1 MTKFWN
7 FAPKDET
14 TVELRIDGDIV
25 DDTDVWLYEWIG
37 KTCTSPNAFRD
48 ALNAYKGM
56 NITVW
61 IDSFG
66 GSVFAATGI
75 YNALVEH
82 ARQGGTVTTIGDGKV
97 MSAATVIFMAGQK
110 RQVTKGCVFMIHNPL
125 TSVDGYAE
133 DLRKTADTLDV
144 VKESIINAYES
155 TGKSREELSEM
166 MNAET
171 YMDADQTV
179 QEGFATEI
187 LQVSEKA
194 AEDKRP
200 IVASAARKAIV
211 AYAEADVTN
220 LRKIIKGEN
229 AKMEKK
235 VEIKNVADLKNQY
248 TDLCEQIKNDAI
260 KAERSRM
267 QALDALADGSEQVAQ
282 IINHAKE
289 TGQTAEDVQ
298 FFVDTAKAANEKT
311 VAVSDVAEPNVD
323 SIVDKKV
330 SGAENVGVDR
340 VHNEADEEQKGI
352 QAMVKMLNRKR
363 GK

>member
-7 FAPKDET
+7 FAPKDEK
-14 TVELRIDGDIV
+14 TVELQIDGDIV
-25 DDTDVWLYEWIG
+25 DDSDVWLYEWIG
-37 KTCTSPNAFRD
+37 KTCTSPNAFRE

-56 NITVW
+56 NINVW

-125 TSVDGYAE
+125 TSVGGYAE
-133 DLRKTADTLDV
+133 DLRKTADILDV

-155 TGKSREELSEM
+155 TGKSREELSDM

-171 YMDADQTV
+171 YMDATQTV

-194 AEDKRP
+194 AEDNGQVR
-200 IVASAARKAIV
+200 AFARNAIV
-211 AYAEADVTN
+211 AYAKTDVTN
-220 LRKIIKGEN
+220 LQKIIKGEN
-229 AKMEKK
+229 GNMEKK

-248 TDLCEQIKNDAI
+248 TDLCEQIKDDAI

-298 FFVDTAKAANEKT
+298 FFVDTAKAANAKT
-311 VAVSDVAEPNVD
+311 AAVSDVAEPNVD
-323 SIVDKKV
+323 SIVDKKL
-330 SGAENVGVDR
+330 SGAENVGVDKA
-340 VHNEADEEQKGI
+340 HNEADEEREGI

>member
-7 FAPKDET
+7 FAPKDEK

-25 DDTDVWLYEWIG
+25 DDSDVWLYEWIG
-37 KTCTSPNAFRD
+37 ETCTSPNAFRE

-56 NITVW
+56 NINVW

-75 YNALVEH
+75 YNALAEH
-82 ARQGGTVTTIGDGKV
+82 VRQGGTVTTIGDGKV

-125 TSVDGYAE
+125 TSVGGYAE
-133 DLRKTADTLDV
+133 DLRKTADILDT

-155 TGKSREELSEM
+155 TGKSREELSDM
-166 MNAET
+166 MDAET
-171 YMDADQTV
+171 YMDANQTV

-194 AEDKRP
+194 AEDNGQVR
-200 IVASAARKAIV
+200 AFARNAIV
-211 AYAEADVTN
+211 AYAKTDVTN
-220 LRKIIKGEN
+220 LQKIIKGEN
-229 AKMEKK
+229 GNMEKK

-248 TDLCEQIKNDAI
+248 TDLCEQIKDDAI

-298 FFVDTAKAANEKT
+298 FFVDTAKAANAKT
-311 VAVSDVAEPNVD
+311 AAVSDVAEPNVD

-330 SGAENVGVDR
+330 SGAENVGVDK
-340 VHNEADEEQKGI
+340 VHNEADEEREGI

>member
-7 FAPKDET
+7 FAPKDEK

-25 DDTDVWLYEWIG
+25 DDSDVWLYEWIG
-37 KTCTSPNAFRD
+37 ETCTSPNAFRE
-48 ALNAYKGM
+48 ALNVYKGM
-56 NITVW
+56 NINVW

-82 ARQGGTVTTIGDGKV
+82 ERQGGTVTTIGDGKV
-97 MSAATVIFMAGQK
+97 MSAATVIFMAGHK

-125 TSVDGYAE
+125 TSVGGYAE
-133 DLRKTADTLDV
+133 DLRKTADILDT

-155 TGKSREELSEM
+155 TGKSREELSDM
-166 MNAET
+166 MDAET
-171 YMDADQTV
+171 YMDANQTV
-179 QEGFATEI
+179 QDGFATEI

-194 AEDKRP
+194 AEDNGQVR
-200 IVASAARKAIV
+200 AFARNAIV
-211 AYAEADVTN
+211 AYAKTDVTN
-220 LRKIIKGEN
+220 LQKIIKGEN
-229 AKMEKK
+229 GNMEKK

-248 TDLCEQIKNDAI
+248 TDLCEQIKDDAI

-298 FFVDTAKAANEKT
+298 FFVDTAKAANAKT
-311 VAVSDVAEPNVD
+311 AVVSDVAEPNVD
-323 SIVDKKV
+323 SIVDKKL
-330 SGAENVGVDR
+330 SGAENVGVDK
-340 VHNEADEEQKGI
+340 VHNEADEEREGI

>member
-56 NITVW
+56 NINVW

-82 ARQGGTVTTIGDGKV
+82 VRQGGTVTTIGDGKV

-155 TGKSREELSEM
+155 TGKSREELSDM

-194 AEDKRP
+194 AEDNNPVR
-200 IVASAARKAIV
+200 ALARKAIV

-229 AKMEKK
+229 VKMEKK
-235 VEIKNVADLKNQY
+235 AEIKNVADLKNQY
-248 TDLCEQIKNDAI
+248 TDLCEQIKDDAI

-298 FFVDTAKAANEKT
+298 FFVDTAKAANAKT
-311 VAVSDVAEPNVD
+311 VVFDAVEPNVD

-330 SGAENVGVDR
+330 SGAENVGIDK
-340 VHNEADEEQKGI
+340 VHNEADEEREGI

>member
-235 VEIKNVADLKNQY
+235 AEIKNVADLKNQY
-248 TDLCEQIKNDAI
+248 TDFCEQIKNDAI

-298 FFVDTAKAANEKT
+298 FFVDTAKAANAKT

-330 SGAENVGVDR
+330 SGAENVGVDK
-340 VHNEADEEQKGI
+340 VHNEADEEREGI

>member
-7 FAPKDET
+7 FAPKDEE

-25 DDTDVWLYEWIG
+25 DDSDVWLYERIG
-37 KTCTSPNAFRD
+37 ETCTSPNAFRE

-56 NITVW
+56 NINVW

-125 TSVDGYAE
+125 TSVGGYAE
-133 DLRKTADTLDV
+133 DLRKTADILDV

-155 TGKSREELSEM
+155 TGKSREELSDM

-179 QEGFATEI
+179 LEGFATEV

-194 AEDKRP
+194 ADNNSPVR
-200 IVASAARKAIV
+200 ALARKAIV
-211 AYAEADVTN
+211 AYAETDVTN
-220 LRKIIKGEN
+220 LQKIIKGEN
-229 AKMEKK
+229 GKMEKK
-235 VEIKNVADLKNQY
+235 AEIKNVADLKNQY

-298 FFVDTAKAANEKT
+298 FFVDTAKAANAKT
-311 VAVSDVAEPNVD
+311 VVFDAVEPNVD

-330 SGAENVGVDR
+330 SGAENVGVDK
-340 VHNEADEEQKGI
+340 VHNEADEEREGI
-352 QAMVKMLNRKR
+352 KAMVEMLNRKR

>member
-7 FAPKDET
+7 FAPKDEK

-25 DDTDVWLYEWIG
+25 DDFDVWLYEGIG
-37 KTCTSPNAFRD
+37 EICTSPNAFRE

-56 NITVW
+56 NINVW

-82 ARQGGTVTTIGDGKV
+82 SRQGGTVTTIGDGKV

-125 TSVDGYAE
+125 TSVGGYAD
-133 DLRKTADTLDV
+133 DLRKTADVLDV
-144 VKESIINAYES
+144 VKESIINAYEC
-155 TGKSREELSEM
+155 TGKSREELSDM

-171 YMDADQTV
+171 YMDAGRTV
-179 QEGFATEI
+179 QEGFATEV

-194 AEDKRP
+194 AEDNGQVR
-200 IVASAARKAIV
+200 AFARNAIV
-211 AYAEADVTN
+211 AYAKTDVTN
-220 LRKIIKGEN
+220 LQKIIKGEN
-229 AKMEKK
+229 TKMAEK

-298 FFVDTAKAANEKT
+298 FFVDTAKAANAKT

-330 SGAENVGVDR
+330 SGAENVGVDK
-340 VHNEADEEQKGI
+340 VHNEADEEREGI

>member
-7 FAPKDET
+7 FTPNDEE

-25 DDTDVWLYEWIG
+25 DDSDAWLYEWIG

-56 NITVW
+56 NINVW

-82 ARQGGTVTTIGDGKV
+82 VRQGGTVTTIGDGKV

-125 TSVDGYAE
+125 TSADGYAE
-133 DLRKTADTLDV
+133 DLRKAADTLDV

-171 YMDADQTV
+171 YMNASQTV

-187 LQVSEKA
+187 LQVSGKIAKDNPVKA
-194 AEDKRP
+194 L
-200 IVASAARKAIV
+200 ARKAIV
-211 AYAEADVTN
+211 AYAETDVTN
-220 LRKIIKGEN
+220 LQKIIKGEN
-229 AKMEKK
+229 VKMEKK
-235 VEIKNVADLKNQY
+235 AEIKNVADLKNQY
-248 TDLCEQIKNDAI
+248 TDLCEQVKDDAI

-298 FFVDTAKAANEKT
+298 FFVDTAKAANAKT

-330 SGAENVGVDR
+330 SGAENVGVDK
-340 VHNEADEEQKGI
+340 VHNEADEEREGI

>member
-7 FAPKDET
+7 FAPKDEK

-25 DDTDVWLYEWIG
+25 DDSDAWLYEWIG
-37 KTCTSPNAFRD
+37 ETCTSPNAFRE

-56 NITVW
+56 NINVW

-125 TSVDGYAE
+125 TSVGGYAE
-133 DLRKTADTLDV
+133 DLRKTADILDT
-144 VKESIINAYES
+144 VKESILNAYES
-155 TGKSREELSEM
+155 TGKSREELSDM

-171 YMDADQTV
+171 YMDADTTV
-179 QEGFATEI
+179 QEGFATEV

-194 AEDKRP
+194 ADNNSPVR
-200 IVASAARKAIV
+200 ALARKAIV

-220 LRKIIKGEN
+220 LQKI
-229 AKMEKK
+229 
-235 VEIKNVADLKNQY
+235 
-248 TDLCEQIKNDAI
+248 
-260 KAERSRM
+260 
-267 QALDALADGSEQVAQ
+267 
-282 IINHAKE
+282 H
-289 TGQTAEDVQ
+289 
-298 FFVDTAKAANEKT
+298 
-311 VAVSDVAEPNVD
+311 
-323 SIVDKKV
+323 
-330 SGAENVGVDR
+330 
-340 VHNEADEEQKGI
+340 
-352 QAMVKMLNRKR
+352 
-363 GK
+363 

>member
-56 NITVW
+56 NINVW

-82 ARQGGTVTTIGDGKV
+82 VRQGGTVTTIGDGKV

-155 TGKSREELSEM
+155 TGKSREELSDM

-187 LQVSEKA
+187 LPISEKA

-267 QALDALADGSEQVAQ
+267 QALDALADGSDQVAQ

-298 FFVDTAKAANEKT
+298 FFVDTAKAANAKT
-311 VAVSDVAEPNVD
+311 VVFDAVEPNVD

-330 SGAENVGVDR
+330 SGAENVGIDK
-340 VHNEADEEQKGI
+340 VHNEADEEREGI

>member
-37 KTCTSPNAFRD
+37 KTCTSPNTFRD

-56 NITVW
+56 NINVW

-82 ARQGGTVTTIGDGKV
+82 VRQGGTVTTIGDGKV

-155 TGKSREELSEM
+155 TGKSREELSDM

-298 FFVDTAKAANEKT
+298 FFVDTAKAANAKT
-311 VAVSDVAEPNVD
+311 VAVSDVPEPNVD

-330 SGAENVGVDR
+330 SGAENVGVDK
-340 VHNEADEEQKGI
+340 VHNEAEEEREGI

>member
-7 FAPKDET
+7 FAPKDEK
-14 TVELRIDGDIV
+14 TVELRIDGDII
-25 DDTDVWLYEWIG
+25 DDSDVWLYEWVNE
-37 KTCTSPNAFRD
+37 TYTAPNAFRE
-48 ALNAYKGM
+48 ALNVYKGM
-56 NITVW
+56 NINVW

-125 TSVDGYAE
+125 TSVGGHAE
-133 DLRKTADTLDV
+133 DLRKTADVLDV
-144 VKESIINAYES
+144 VKESIINAYEC
-155 TGKSREELSEM
+155 TGKSREELSDM

-171 YMDADQTV
+171 YMDANQTV
-179 QEGFATEI
+179 QEGFATEM
-187 LQVSEKA
+187 LQVSETA
-194 AEDKRP
+194 AEDNGQVR
-200 IVASAARKAIV
+200 AFARNAIV
-211 AYAEADVTN
+211 AYAKTDVTN
-220 LRKIIKGEN
+220 LQKIIKGEN
-229 AKMEKK
+229 TKMAEK

-267 QALDALADGSEQVAQ
+267 QALDALSDGSEQVAQ

-298 FFVDTAKAANEKT
+298 FFVDTAKAANAKT

>member
-25 DDTDVWLYEWIG
+25 DDSDVWLYEWIG
-37 KTCTSPNAFRD
+37 ETCTSPNAFRE

-56 NITVW
+56 NINVW

-125 TSVDGYAE
+125 TSVGGYAE
-133 DLRKTADTLDV
+133 DLRKTADILDV

-155 TGKSREELSEM
+155 TGKSREELSDM

-171 YMDADQTV
+171 YMDANQTV

-194 AEDKRP
+194 ADNNSPVR
-200 IVASAARKAIV
+200 ALARKAIV
-211 AYAEADVTN
+211 AYAETDVTN
-220 LRKIIKGEN
+220 LQKIIKGEN
-229 AKMEKK
+229 GNMEKK

-248 TDLCEQIKNDAI
+248 TELCEQIKDDAI

-298 FFVDTAKAANEKT
+298 FFVDTAKAANAKT
-311 VAVSDVAEPNVD
+311 VVFDVAEPNVD

-330 SGAENVGVDR
+330 SGAENVGIDK
-340 VHNEADEEQKGI
+340 VHNEADEEREGI

>member
-14 TVELRIDGDIV
+14 TVELRIDGDII
-25 DDTDVWLYEWIG
+25 DDSDVWLYEWVNE
-37 KTCTSPNAFRD
+37 TYTAPNAFRD

-56 NITVW
+56 NINVW

-82 ARQGGTVTTIGDGKV
+82 ARRGGTVTTIGDGKV

-125 TSVDGYAE
+125 TSVGGYAE
-133 DLRKTADTLDV
+133 DLRKTADILDV

-155 TGKSREELSEM
+155 TGKSREELSDM

-171 YMDADQTV
+171 YMDANTTV
-179 QEGFATEI
+179 QEGFATEV

-194 AEDKRP
+194 ADNNSPVR
-200 IVASAARKAIV
+200 ALARKAIV
-211 AYAEADVTN
+211 AYAETDVTN
-220 LRKIIKGEN
+220 LQKIIKGEN
-229 AKMEKK
+229 GKMEKK
-235 VEIKNVADLKNQY
+235 AEIKNVADLKNQY

-298 FFVDTAKAANEKT
+298 FFVDTAKAANAKT
-311 VAVSDVAEPNVD
+311 VVFDAVEPNVD

-330 SGAENVGVDR
+330 SGAENVGVDK
-340 VHNEADEEQKGI
+340 VHNEADEEREGI

>member
-7 FAPKDET
+7 FAPKDEK

-25 DDTDVWLYEWIG
+25 DDSDVWLYEWIG
-37 KTCTSPNAFRD
+37 ETCTSPNAFRE

-56 NITVW
+56 NINVW

-75 YNALVEH
+75 YNALAEH

-125 TSVDGYAE
+125 TSVGGYAE
-133 DLRKTADTLDV
+133 DLRKTADILDV

-155 TGKSREELSEM
+155 TGKSREELSDM

-171 YMDADQTV
+171 YMDASQTV

-194 AEDKRP
+194 AEDNGQVR
-200 IVASAARKAIV
+200 AFARNAIV
-211 AYAEADVTN
+211 AYAKTDVTN
-220 LRKIIKGEN
+220 LQKIIKGEN
-229 AKMEKK
+229 GNMEKK

-248 TDLCEQIKNDAI
+248 TDLCEQVKNDAI

-298 FFVDTAKAANEKT
+298 FFVDTAKAANAKT
-311 VAVSDVAEPNVD
+311 VAVSDVTEPNVD

-330 SGAENVGVDR
+330 SGAENVVVDK
-340 VHNEADEEQKGI
+340 VHNEADEEREGI

>member
-7 FAPKDET
+7 FAPKDEK

-25 DDTDVWLYEWIG
+25 DDSDVWLYEWIG
-37 KTCTSPNAFRD
+37 KTCTSPNAFRE

-56 NITVW
+56 NINVW

-82 ARQGGTVTTIGDGKV
+82 ERQGGTVTTIGDGKV
-97 MSAATVIFMAGQK
+97 MSAATVIFMAGHK

-125 TSVDGYAE
+125 TSVGGYAE
-133 DLRKTADTLDV
+133 DLRKTADILDT

-155 TGKSREELSEM
+155 TGKSREELSDM
-166 MNAET
+166 MDAET
-171 YMDADQTV
+171 YMDANQTV

-194 AEDKRP
+194 AEDNGQVR
-200 IVASAARKAIV
+200 AFARNAIV
-211 AYAEADVTN
+211 AYAKTDVTN
-220 LRKIIKGEN
+220 LQKIIKGEN
-229 AKMEKK
+229 GNMEKK

-248 TDLCEQIKNDAI
+248 TDLCEQIKDDAI

-298 FFVDTAKAANEKT
+298 FFVDTAKAANAKT
-311 VAVSDVAEPNVD
+311 ADVSDVAEPNVD
-323 SIVDKKV
+323 SIVDKKL
-330 SGAENVGVDR
+330 SGAENVGVDKA
-340 VHNEADEEQKGI
+340 HNEADEEREGI

>member
-7 FAPKDET
+7 FAPKDEK

-25 DDTDVWLYEWIG
+25 DDSDVWLYEWIG
-37 KTCTSPNAFRD
+37 ETCTSPNAFRE

-56 NITVW
+56 NINVW

-75 YNALVEH
+75 YNALAEH
-82 ARQGGTVTTIGDGKV
+82 VRQGGTVTTIGDGKV

-133 DLRKTADTLDV
+133 DLRKTADILDV

-155 TGKSREELSEM
+155 TGKSREELSDM

-171 YMDADQTV
+171 YMDASQTV

-194 AEDKRP
+194 ADNNSPVR
-200 IVASAARKAIV
+200 ALARKAIV
-211 AYAEADVTN
+211 AYAETDVTN
-220 LRKIIKGEN
+220 LQKIIKGEN
-229 AKMEKK
+229 GNMEKK

-248 TDLCEQIKNDAI
+248 TDLCEQIKDDAI

-298 FFVDTAKAANEKT
+298 FFVDTAKAANAKT
-311 VAVSDVAEPNVD
+311 VVFDAVEPNVD

-330 SGAENVGVDR
+330 SGAENVGIDK
-340 VHNEADEEQKGI
+340 VHNEADEEREGI

>member
-7 FAPKDET
+7 FAPKDEK

-25 DDTDVWLYEWIG
+25 DDSDVWLYEWIG
-37 KTCTSPNAFRD
+37 ETCTSPNAFRE

-56 NITVW
+56 NINVW

-75 YNALVEH
+75 YNALAEH
-82 ARQGGTVTTIGDGKV
+82 VRQGGTVTTIGDGKV

-125 TSVDGYAE
+125 TSVGGYAE
-133 DLRKTADTLDV
+133 DLRKTADILDV

-155 TGKSREELSEM
+155 TGKSREELSDM

-171 YMDADQTV
+171 YMDANQTV

-194 AEDKRP
+194 ADNNSPVR
-200 IVASAARKAIV
+200 ALARKAIV
-211 AYAEADVTN
+211 AYAETDVTN
-220 LRKIIKGEN
+220 LQKIIKGEN
-229 AKMEKK
+229 GNMEKK

-248 TDLCEQIKNDAI
+248 TDLCEQIKDDAI

-298 FFVDTAKAANEKT
+298 FFVDTAKAANAKT

-330 SGAENVGVDR
+330 SGAENVGIDK
-340 VHNEADEEQKGI
+340 VHNEADEEREGI

>member
-48 ALNAYKGM
+48 ALNAYKDM

-298 FFVDTAKAANEKT
+298 FFVDTAKAANAKT

-330 SGAENVGVDR
+330 SGAENVGVDK
-340 VHNEADEEQKGI
+340 VHNEADEEREGI

>member
-7 FAPKDET
+7 FAPKDEE

-56 NITVW
+56 NINVW

-125 TSVDGYAE
+125 TSVGGYAE
-133 DLRKTADTLDV
+133 DLRKTADILDT

-155 TGKSREELSEM
+155 TGKSREELSDM
-166 MNAET
+166 MDAET
-171 YMDADQTV
+171 YMDANQTV

-194 AEDKRP
+194 AEDNGQVR
-200 IVASAARKAIV
+200 AFARNAIV
-211 AYAEADVTN
+211 AYAKTDVTN
-220 LRKIIKGEN
+220 LQKIIKGEN
-229 AKMEKK
+229 GNMEKK

-298 FFVDTAKAANEKT
+298 FFVDTAKAANAKT
-311 VAVSDVAEPNVD
+311 ADVFDVAEPNVD
-323 SIVDKKV
+323 SIVDKKL
-330 SGAENVGVDR
+330 SGAENVGVDKA
-340 VHNEADEEQKGI
+340 HNEADEEREGI

>member
-7 FAPKDET
+7 FTPKDET

-25 DDTDVWLYEWIG
+25 DDSDVWLYEWIG
-37 KTCTSPNAFRD
+37 ETCTSPNAFRE
-48 ALNAYKGM
+48 ALNVYKGM
-56 NITVW
+56 NINVW

-82 ARQGGTVTTIGDGKV
+82 VRQGGTVTTIGDGKV

-125 TSVDGYAE
+125 TSVGGYAE
-133 DLRKTADTLDV
+133 DLRKTADILDV

-155 TGKSREELSEM
+155 TGKSREELSDM

-171 YMDADQTV
+171 YMDANTTV
-179 QEGFATEI
+179 QEGFATEV

-194 AEDKRP
+194 AEDNGQVR
-200 IVASAARKAIV
+200 AFARNAIV
-211 AYAEADVTN
+211 AYAKTDVTN
-220 LRKIIKGEN
+220 LQKIIKGEN
-229 AKMEKK
+229 TKMAEK

-298 FFVDTAKAANEKT
+298 FFVDTAKAANAKT
-311 VAVSDVAEPNVD
+311 VVFDVVEPNVD

-330 SGAENVGVDR
+330 SGAENVGIDK
-340 VHNEADEEQKGI
+340 VHNEADEEREGI

>member
-7 FAPKDET
+7 FAPKDEK

-25 DDTDVWLYEWIG
+25 DDSDVWLYEWIDE
-37 KTCTSPNAFRD
+37 TCTSPNAFRE
-48 ALNAYKGM
+48 ALNVYKGM
-56 NITVW
+56 NINVW

-125 TSVDGYAE
+125 TSAGGYAE
-133 DLRKTADTLDV
+133 DLRKTADILDV

-155 TGKSREELSEM
+155 TGKSREELSDM

-171 YMDADQTV
+171 YMDATQTV
-179 QEGFATEI
+179 QEGFATEV

-194 AEDKRP
+194 ADNNSPVR
-200 IVASAARKAIV
+200 ALARKAIV

-220 LRKIIKGEN
+220 LQKIIKGEN
-229 AKMEKK
+229 GKMETKA
-235 VEIKNVADLKNQY
+235 EIKNVADLKNQY

-298 FFVDTAKAANEKT
+298 FFVDTAKAANAKT
-311 VAVSDVAEPNVD
+311 VAVSVVTEPNVD
-323 SIVDKKV
+323 SIVDKKI
-330 SGAENVGVDR
+330 SGAEGVGVEA
-340 VHNEADEEQKGI
+340 VHNESDEEQKGI

>member
-7 FAPKDET
+7 FAPKDEK
-14 TVELRIDGDIV
+14 TVDLRIDGDVV
-25 DDTDVWLYEWIG
+25 DDSDVWLYEWIG
-37 KTCTSPNAFRD
+37 ETCTSPNAFRE

-56 NITVW
+56 NINVW

-125 TSVDGYAE
+125 TSVGGYAE
-133 DLRKTADTLDV
+133 DLRKTADILDT

-155 TGKSREELSEM
+155 TGKSREELSDM
-166 MNAET
+166 MDAET
-171 YMDADQTV
+171 YMDANQTV

-194 AEDKRP
+194 AEDNGQVR
-200 IVASAARKAIV
+200 AFARNAIV
-211 AYAEADVTN
+211 AYAKTDVTN
-220 LRKIIKGEN
+220 LQKIIKGEN
-229 AKMEKK
+229 GNMEKK

-248 TDLCEQIKNDAI
+248 TDLCEQIKDDAI

-298 FFVDTAKAANEKT
+298 FFVDTAKAANAKT
-311 VAVSDVAEPNVD
+311 VVFDAVEPNVD

-330 SGAENVGVDR
+330 SGAESVGIDK
-340 VHNEADEEQKGI
+340 VHNEADEEREGI

>member
-298 FFVDTAKAANEKT
+298 FFVDTAKAANAKT

-330 SGAENVGVDR
+330 SGAENVGIDK
-340 VHNEADEEQKGI
+340 VHNEADEEREGI

>member
-25 DDTDVWLYEWIG
+25 DDSDVWLYEWIG
-37 KTCTSPNAFRD
+37 ETCTSPNAFRE
-48 ALNAYKGM
+48 ALNVYKGM
-56 NITVW
+56 NINVW

-125 TSVDGYAE
+125 TSVGGYAE
-133 DLRKTADTLDV
+133 DLRKTADILDV

-155 TGKSREELSEM
+155 TGKSREELSDM

-171 YMDADQTV
+171 YMDANTTV

-194 AEDKRP
+194 AENNNP
-200 IVASAARKAIV
+200 VQALARKAIV
-211 AYAEADVTN
+211 AYAETDVTN

-229 AKMEKK
+229 TKMAEK

-248 TDLCEQIKNDAI
+248 TEFCEQIKNDAI

-298 FFVDTAKAANEKT
+298 FFVDTAKAANAKT
-311 VAVSDVAEPNVD
+311 VVFDAVEPNVD

-330 SGAENVGVDR
+330 SGAENVGIDK
-340 VHNEADEEQKGI
+340 VHNEADEEREGI

>member
-37 KTCTSPNAFRD
+37 KTCTSPNTFRD

-56 NITVW
+56 NINVW

-82 ARQGGTVTTIGDGKV
+82 VRQGGTVTTIGDGKV

-155 TGKSREELSEM
+155 TGKSREELSDM

-171 YMDADQTV
+171 YMDASQTV

-194 AEDKRP
+194 AEGKRP

-282 IINHAKE
+282 IIEHAKE

-298 FFVDTAKAANEKT
+298 FFVDTAKAANAKT
-311 VAVSDVAEPNVD
+311 AVVSDVPEPNVD

-330 SGAENVGVDR
+330 SGAENVGVDK
-340 VHNEADEEQKGI
+340 VHNEADEEREGI

>member
-7 FAPKDET
+7 FAPKDEE

-56 NITVW
+56 NINVW

-155 TGKSREELSEM
+155 TGKSREELSDM

-194 AEDKRP
+194 AEDKRT

-220 LRKIIKGEN
+220 LRKIIKGEI

-311 VAVSDVAEPNVD
+311 VAVSDVTEPNVD

-330 SGAENVGVDR
+330 SGAENVGIDK
-340 VHNEADEEQKGI
+340 VHNEADEEREGI

>member
-7 FAPKDET
+7 FAPKDEK

-25 DDTDVWLYEWIG
+25 DDSDVWLYEWIG
-37 KTCTSPNAFRD
+37 ETCTSPNAFRE
-48 ALNAYKGM
+48 ALNVYKGM
-56 NITVW
+56 NINVW

-82 ARQGGTVTTIGDGKV
+82 ERQGGTVTTIGDGKV
-97 MSAATVIFMAGQK
+97 MSAATVIFMAGHK

-125 TSVDGYAE
+125 TSVGGYAE
-133 DLRKTADTLDV
+133 DLRKTADILDT

-155 TGKSREELSEM
+155 TGKSREELSDM
-166 MNAET
+166 MDAET
-171 YMDADQTV
+171 YMDANQTV

-194 AEDKRP
+194 AEDNGQVR
-200 IVASAARKAIV
+200 AFARNAIV
-211 AYAEADVTN
+211 AYAKTDVTN
-220 LRKIIKGEN
+220 LQKIIKGEN
-229 AKMEKK
+229 GNMEKK

-248 TDLCEQIKNDAI
+248 TDLCEQIKDDAI

-298 FFVDTAKAANEKT
+298 FFVDTAKAANAKT
-311 VAVSDVAEPNVD
+311 AVVSDVAEPNVD
-323 SIVDKKV
+323 SIVDKKL
-330 SGAENVGVDR
+330 SGAENVGVDK
-340 VHNEADEEQKGI
+340 VHNEADEEREGI

>member
-25 DDTDVWLYEWIG
+25 DDSDVWLYEWIG
-37 KTCTSPNAFRD
+37 KTCTSPNAFRE

-56 NITVW
+56 NINVW

-75 YNALVEH
+75 YNALAEH
-82 ARQGGTVTTIGDGKV
+82 VRQGGTVTTIGDGKV

-125 TSVDGYAE
+125 TSVGGYAE
-133 DLRKTADTLDV
+133 DLRKTADILDV

-155 TGKSREELSEM
+155 TGKSREELSDM

-171 YMDADQTV
+171 YMGASQTV

-194 AEDKRP
+194 ADNNSPVR
-200 IVASAARKAIV
+200 ALARKAIV
-211 AYAEADVTN
+211 AYAETDVTN
-220 LRKIIKGEN
+220 LQKIIKGEN
-229 AKMEKK
+229 GNMEKK

-248 TDLCEQIKNDAI
+248 TDLCEQIKDDAI

-298 FFVDTAKAANEKT
+298 FFVDTAKAANAKT
-311 VAVSDVAEPNVD
+311 VAVSDVTEPNVD

-330 SGAENVGVDR
+330 SGAENVGVDK
-340 VHNEADEEQKGI
+340 VHNEVDEEREGI
-352 QAMVKMLNRKR
+352 KAMVEMLNRKR

>member
-144 VKESIINAYES
+144 VKESIISAYES

-298 FFVDTAKAANEKT
+298 FFVDTAKAANAKT

-330 SGAENVGVDR
+330 SGAENVGVDK
-340 VHNEADEEQKGI
+340 VHNEADEEREGI

>member
-25 DDTDVWLYEWIG
+25 DDSDVWLYEWIG
-37 KTCTSPNAFRD
+37 KTCTSPNAFRE
-48 ALNAYKGM
+48 ALNVYKGM
-56 NITVW
+56 NINVW

-125 TSVDGYAE
+125 TSVGGYAE
-133 DLRKTADTLDV
+133 DLRKTADILDV

-155 TGKSREELSEM
+155 AGKSREELSDM

-171 YMDADQTV
+171 YMGANQTV

-194 AEDKRP
+194 AEDNGQVR
-200 IVASAARKAIV
+200 AFARNAIV
-211 AYAEADVTN
+211 AYAKTDVTN
-220 LRKIIKGEN
+220 LQKIIKGEN
-229 AKMEKK
+229 TKMAEK

-248 TDLCEQIKNDAI
+248 TDFCEQIKNDAI

-298 FFVDTAKAANEKT
+298 FFVDTAKAASAKT
-311 VAVSDVAEPNVD
+311 ATVSDEDEPNVD
-323 SIVDKKV
+323 SIVDKRV
-330 SGAENVGVDR
+330 SGAENVGIDK
-340 VHNEADEEQKGI
+340 VHNEADEEREGI

>member
-7 FAPKDET
+7 FAPKDEK

-25 DDTDVWLYEWIG
+25 DDSDVWLYEWIG
-37 KTCTSPNAFRD
+37 ETCTSPNAFRE
-48 ALNAYKGM
+48 ALNVYKGM
-56 NITVW
+56 NINVW

-125 TSVDGYAE
+125 TSVGGYAE
-133 DLRKTADTLDV
+133 DLRKTADILDV

-171 YMDADQTV
+171 YMNASQTV

-187 LQVSEKA
+187 LQVSGKVAKDNPVKA
-194 AEDKRP
+194 L
-200 IVASAARKAIV
+200 ARKAIV
-211 AYAEADVTN
+211 AYAETDVTN
-220 LRKIIKGEN
+220 LQKIIKGEN
-229 AKMEKK
+229 VKMEKK
-235 VEIKNVADLKNQY
+235 AEIKNVADLKNQY
-248 TDLCEQIKNDAI
+248 TDLCEQVKDDAI

-298 FFVDTAKAANEKT
+298 FFVDTAKAANAKT
-311 VAVSDVAEPNVD
+311 VAVSDVTEPNVD

-330 SGAENVGVDR
+330 SGAENVGVDK
-340 VHNEADEEQKGI
+340 VHNEANEEREGI

>member
-7 FAPKDET
+7 FAPKDEK

-25 DDTDVWLYEWIG
+25 DDSDVWLYAWIG
-37 KTCTSPNAFRD
+37 ETCTSPNAFREE
-48 ALNAYKGM
+48 LNVYKGM
-56 NITVW
+56 NINVW

-125 TSVDGYAE
+125 TSVGGYAE
-133 DLRKTADTLDV
+133 DLRKTADILDV

-155 TGKSREELSEM
+155 TGKSREELSDM

-171 YMDADQTV
+171 YMDAKQTV

-194 AEDKRP
+194 AEDNGQVR
-200 IVASAARKAIV
+200 AFARNAIV
-211 AYAEADVTN
+211 AYAKADVTN
-220 LRKIIKGEN
+220 LQKIIKGEN
-229 AKMEKK
+229 GNMEKK

-298 FFVDTAKAANEKT
+298 FFVDTAKAANAKT
-311 VAVSDVAEPNVD
+311 AVVSDVAEPNVD
-323 SIVDKKV
+323 SIVDKKL
-330 SGAENVGVDR
+330 SGAENVGVDK
-340 VHNEADEEQKGI
+340 VHNEADEEREGI

>member
-144 VKESIINAYES
+144 VKESILNAYES

-179 QEGFATEI
+179 QDGFATEI

-194 AEDKRP
+194 AEDKRS

-260 KAERSRM
+260 KAECSRM

-298 FFVDTAKAANEKT
+298 FFVDTAKAANAKT

-330 SGAENVGVDR
+330 SGAENVGVDK
-340 VHNEADEEQKGI
+340 VHNEADEEREGI
-352 QAMVKMLNRKR
+352 KAMVEMLNRKR

>member
-235 VEIKNVADLKNQY
+235 TEIKNVADLKNQY
-248 TDLCEQIKNDAI
+248 TDLSEQIKNDAI

-298 FFVDTAKAANEKT
+298 FFVDTAKAANAKT

-330 SGAENVGVDR
+330 SGAENVGVDK
-340 VHNEADEEQKGI
+340 VHNEADEEREGI

>member
-7 FAPKDET
+7 FAPKDEK

-25 DDTDVWLYEWIG
+25 DDSDVWLYEWIG
-37 KTCTSPNAFRD
+37 ETCTSPNAFRE
-48 ALNAYKGM
+48 ALNVYKGM
-56 NITVW
+56 NINVW

-125 TSVDGYAE
+125 TSVGGYAE
-133 DLRKTADTLDV
+133 DLRKTADILDV

-155 TGKSREELSEM
+155 TGKSREELSDM

-171 YMDADQTV
+171 YMDANTTV
-179 QEGFATEI
+179 QEGFATEV

-194 AEDKRP
+194 ADNNSPVR
-200 IVASAARKAIV
+200 ALARKAIV
-211 AYAEADVTN
+211 AYAKTDVTN
-220 LRKIIKGEN
+220 LQKIIKGEN
-229 AKMEKK
+229 VKVEKK
-235 VEIKNVADLKNQY
+235 TEIKNVADLKNQY
-248 TDLCEQIKNDAI
+248 TELCEQIKNDAI

-298 FFVDTAKAANEKT
+298 FFVDTAKAANAKT
-311 VAVSDVAEPNVD
+311 VVFDAVEPNVD

-330 SGAENVGVDR
+330 SGAENVGVEA
-340 VHNEADEEQKGI
+340 VHNESDEEQKGI

>member
-56 NITVW
+56 NINVW

-82 ARQGGTVTTIGDGKV
+82 VRQGGTVTTIGDGKV

-155 TGKSREELSEM
+155 TGKSREELSDM

-298 FFVDTAKAANEKT
+298 FFVDTAKAANAKT

-330 SGAENVGVDR
+330 SGAENVGVDK
-340 VHNEADEEQKGI
+340 VHNEADEEREGI